1 MGSGDV
7 MTNSGDDRIGF
18 HFSLPFFSPTF
29 FFVLFSHQHSETMSS
44 VDMQKHTVQ

>member
-1 MGSGDV
+1 MGSGGV
-7 MTNSGDDRIGF
+7 MTNSDDDRIGF
-18 HFSLPFFSPTF
+18 LFSLPFFPL